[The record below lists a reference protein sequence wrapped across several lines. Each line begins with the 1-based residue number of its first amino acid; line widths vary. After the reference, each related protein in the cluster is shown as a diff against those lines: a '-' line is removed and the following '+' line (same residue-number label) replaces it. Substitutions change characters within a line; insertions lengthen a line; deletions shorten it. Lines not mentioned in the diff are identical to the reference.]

1 MHQRWCTR
9 GDEPEVMHQR
19 RCTRGDA
26 PVVMQHVNKRGV
38 GTLPT
43 RVECFPDL
51 LGFFL
56 DFCFIWIF
64 YFFSSEFFLTH
75 RIFSGCFDT
84 SWSMIALSVPEIH
97 CTRGFCDGRGG
108 GIGYSSSWIP
118 NYVPGD
124 MQFVINWTLHKKL
137 GETLTLKFC
146 CRELYS
152 CIRKLS
158 LFYKLRSVVVFVEGT
173 NTKLKTRL
181 WKYALRNE

>member
-1 MHQRWCTR
+1 
-9 GDEPEVMHQR
+9 
-19 RCTRGDA
+19 
-26 PVVMQHVNKRGV
+26 
-38 GTLPT
+38 
-43 RVECFPDL
+43 
-51 LGFFL
+51 
-56 DFCFIWIF
+56 
-64 YFFSSEFFLTH
+64 
-75 RIFSGCFDT
+75 
-84 SWSMIALSVPEIH
+84 MIARSVPEIH

-173 NTKLKTRL
+173 NTMLKTRL
-181 WKYALRNE
+181 